1 MKFKDWNDK
10 KELEEA
16 EIINF
21 QDYKNKKSS
30 SKGNIS
36 RDVNE
41 PKDMD
46 KSLKTFL
53 KGLDNLMET
62 YYKKMKYTNLPK
74 PEHGFDKGGRYI
86 KVWRKSGPSK
96 SVVVFIDNKEGPT
109 YGAIYKPAGW
119 KAPAK
124 GIRGNIFSTQNG
136 LEAIGMSGSAIYF
149 R

>member
-1 MKFKDWNDK
+1 MKFGKYIEK
-10 KELEEA
+10 IEEA

-30 SKGNIS
+30 SKNIAS

-46 KSLKTFL
+46 KSIKIFL
-53 KGLDNLMET
+53 GELDKRMKE
-62 YYKKMKYTNLPK
+62 YYTRMKFTNLSK
-74 PEHGFDKGGRYI
+74 PEHSFTKGGRYI

-96 SVVVFIDNKEGPT
+96 SIVAFIDNKEGPT
-109 YGAIYKPAGW
+109 YGSIYKPASY

-136 LEAIGMSGSAIYF
+136 MEAIGAQGSVIYF